1 MAKPNVKLYN
11 NDVEIT
17 WCPGCGDYGILN
29 AVKRA
34 LAELEILPH
43 EVLFVSGIGCGS
55 KLPDYINANGLTTLH
70 GRALPIA
77 QGAKL
82 ANHDM
87 KVIVVTGDGDGY
99 GIGGNHFVHA
109 VRRNTDLVHIVEDNQ
124 VYGLTKGQASPTSPK
139 GFQTTTTPDGSFE
152 LAVNPLALA
161 ISNGATFVARGFAGD
176 PKHLAELIMAGLRH
190 RGYALIDV
198 LQSCV
203 IYHPMRE
210 EITKWWRERV
220 YKLEDEEG
228 YDPTDRD
235 AAWKKSFEYGDR
247 IPIGI
252 FYQDESLP
260 TYEEQ
265 VKELK
270 DGPLVKRGAPRL
282 TREEWEPLKAQYM

>member
-1 MAKPNVKLYN
+1 
-11 NDVEIT
+11 DVEIT

-124 VYGLTKGQASPTSPK
+124 VYGLTKGPASPTSPK

-176 PKHLAELIMAGLRH
+176 
-190 RGYALIDV
+190 
-198 LQSCV
+198 
-203 IYHPMRE
+203 
-210 EITKWWRERV
+210 
-220 YKLEDEEG
+220 
-228 YDPTDRD
+228 
-235 AAWKKSFEYGDR
+235 
-247 IPIGI
+247 
-252 FYQDESLP
+252 
-260 TYEEQ
+260 
-265 VKELK
+265 
-270 DGPLVKRGAPRL
+270 
-282 TREEWEPLKAQYM
+282 